1 MAIAQRPKKSPPAH
15 LPPGDEQE
23 RRIEAFISG
32 TKPDA
37 EPPPA
42 VEETRMK
49 PTPVRFDPA
58 VLPAID
64 AAAKRRGLSRAA
76 WVRFVVSQALEEGR
90 I

>member
-1 MAIAQRPKKSPPAH
+1 MAIAQRPKKSTPAPV
-15 LPPGDEQE
+15 LPDEEQE

-32 TKPDA
+32 AKTDA

-58 VLPAID
+58 VLPVID

-90 I
+90 V